1 MVAKGNANAGAVTR
15 VDGTGSTDRPA
26 GATPGGEFAA
36 RPGAVDASQVRP
48 EPQQQAP
55 AQQAEPAAPQQQ
67 AEPTASPQPIA
78 RTESNAPQQQPQQKR
93 SVFTFGTSAV
103 PEVSADSVRN
113 EQKPASDAISA
124 GFKQETPQA
133 SAGAEDA
140 PQTASQ
146 NVLADLDLKAAG
158 LARRENYVPADA
170 SMRMGERDSTPAVK
184 ERREEG
190 KPSGDRPVG
199 SIDNILAKNA
209 PAPQGVDEDATAD
222 EMRARKDFFPKAYR
236 QEQKKSV
243 PNYLSTLT
251 SQSIDKVG
259 KAIKNLVGGKNLN
272 AQAAYG
278 KVVGDADVPMGYI
291 SVGASYINEA
301 LAIPGNQ
308 MAWYIQ
314 QQTGVAVESA
324 SQLAELLRNKPVEV
338 GVFKSPD
345 LEPESS
351 CKLLLRVGD
360 GRAISM
366 HPLMFKKFNADT
378 DGDDACVSFWPDA
391 VKRCPD
397 PVKYLI
403 NLAGDLTVD
412 PDFFPF
418 YKAIGGI
425 MDDARR
431 EAIRDAIDENVTK
444 DGHMAKVIEDMFF
457 VVEKDKQGKA
467 LESFFREAYAFC
479 SKRGPID
486 SAMLNGLITR
496 TYNTL
501 STINRVAGGYGRE
514 HFPTAELLD
523 GFKARTENDRR
534 LYQFTAEVLEQTYV
548 KAKGAANMQDLRA
561 MMRDYLGEPDG
572 TNPSFRFSAN
582 VAKMFVNVDT
592 RVQIGSE
599 YEVNE
604 EELLRGVLKYVES
617 RKISEALTLGNRAKD
632 AKEILRERIIREVG
646 MLPDG
651 NNSYEFLDRFIKV
664 YRNESALINAA
675 NVTVS
680 VDATHLSRNRKVN
693 INPIDVT
700 AGSVARCLRDVYG
713 PTITVENLLG
723 DAGLGYEPTT
733 RNRQTWTRGGLNVL
747 TKEYGHWDIDRFA
760 TQNKFWETGGDGSKD
775 KDARLYKGGQLVQ
788 DAPFLVVKALANM
801 RSSTA
806 SKFNTD
812 VYNSNGSVCKQ
823 MLVVLRRINDPDLL
837 WGDTLERH
845 IELLRLTD
853 PNVYAYFGMDN
864 ANGFFS
870 SKYGK
875 ALLDATTVQQ
885 VGSIRLAMTAEY
897 RMANI
902 HGLVAKRDA
911 MVNGEAKCVPSQIE
925 RTQNDIIA
933 EENLLAS
940 SSWVWRAVILD
951 ARMRDRNEMDRPFL
965 RLKEGRETTLPVKNY
980 KGWDSGKLDK
990 YSTLEEV
997 LLDISLSKDEKCD
1010 IVSDVVRVYEGFLG
1024 FASYEVPEG
1033 LERNPHSAYSIL
1045 SPTSEGV
1052 MSATNEFNKEL
1063 NKLTKSIIDANEE
1076 IDYVFER
1083 ANRSDMEEA
1092 LQYYA
1097 DHPEAYIDMG
1107 VDVLADAMC
1116 STLDLVYEQS
1126 EKSKQHPWTN
1136 ALYTALSLVKN
1147 GGLFSDVYRTDDRA
1161 LGLLPMDK
1169 VSAYDIVCVLAK
1181 RKKLTVYDSR
1191 GQFVRLTRDSLV
1203 GVENA
1208 DESDVW
1214 EFLRDNPNIAGALRP
1229 HSVNASADGHSW
1241 LGATGGIEDFL
1252 VSRPDPN
1259 DIAFRR
1265 DYFMLADDPRFAALV
1280 ALLTPTQ
1287 GRTSLDLRDEYM
1299 ENIKAMISLLS
1310 NAKSG
1315 KSDKEREV
1323 AAEALMARFGFEKS
1337 RPFAEL
1343 GIDDVEAMRLY
1354 SLIEKSIED
1363 FLGLGL
1369 VPCEV
1374 ESSDRD
1380 FDWGYDLSSC
1390 YAYYSVRQEL
1400 SGSKTASSTGV
1411 EGDESWRTVVP
1422 ITSLDIVDE
1431 YADLSQ
1437 YDDGFGR
1444 EELVEMF
1451 GDCWT
1456 SLGKPLSKFDESDWK
1471 DANDVVIELPD
1482 GMRHLDKSID
1492 NDGPQVPSVYSYLLI
1507 KRDYGAENFNLKAK
1521 KTGDDGLHS
1530 VVKHGKFFTA
1540 EELGTFDL
1548 TSDDYLEIRREIKSI
1563 VDAGDIDGAKLWL
1576 AKRLK
1581 QANKIC
1587 KYDELTMADCM
1598 NIADLMIRVDENG
1611 EVFLRSISMICTAI
1625 RSQMNYGI
1633 VETGTRQEMI
1643 DLARKADAEC
1653 GSKKGDV
1660 SELVNNFR
1668 HHAYSITLGK
1678 VLERP
1683 RASSAE
1689 LNVSMLEKLSQQ
1701 TGLPVAEKKRHD
1713 IETAN
1718 PAAWRRLKKA
1728 NYERNKKVGNS
1739 NMQRGLKGDYFIAG
1753 FEDVAPLC
1761 VGPEAVWI
1769 IANPTR
1775 DQLRQAAR
1783 QGVTVMSDVPNVWS
1797 TRIETDGIDRYIT
1810 PMFQR
1815 RLQGDYAYSADPKF
1829 GVFRRPADN
1838 IVTLYESRINEYN
1851 LTDAGIQLFDKLVD
1865 RLKVNW
1871 SDTTN
1876 MPIEN
1881 MFANTFAA
1889 YPDAQ
1894 FSAHPVTQEELR
1906 RIISGDGS
1914 AVIDVGL
1921 TPESRDF
1928 KKHWKMT
1935 MDAIDRYVEAF
1946 AKQGQQFKKGGLL
1959 DSAAPGE
1966 VIGFMAL
1973 EIHEP
1978 GFIGPVP
1985 TVYAPI
1991 IPFDRTGANGVS
2003 RAEVPSHFSIENMY
2017 YDDDVA
2023 PSQSCI
2029 RIDWTFDD
2037 SLVGH
2042 MLKFF
2047 EGQTTANKFFAAI
2060 SKTLKAPLLRDGTP
2074 LDCAVAAASTASRRI
2089 GSNRRLG
2096 TMQTLMMF
2104 ARKNGYNFAK
2114 VEKAFP
2120 NDPMF
2125 TNADGEK
2132 ESIKE
2137 RLLHGYL
2144 TNDEWASVFDGENFS
2159 FDFFDRDVDKELDS
2173 WIKDEVRRY
2182 AANGGNISD
2191 YLACEFDGAM
2201 TDVYWEFEC
2210 MFKTSATYQTGLMK
2224 FLHAMRPEL
2233 CGTSVDDA
2241 GDGYLFRCSPDD
2253 GGEGT
2258 HCMQMQVPIDD
2269 GRGGIYYSWENVF
2282 ASWSFFNFNDFT
2294 GKSRPNVNGFCDAL
2308 DAVQTHALSGL
2319 EADEKTWRLMMRR
2332 AISNMGEFKT
2342 PKFGVDVVNMNSS
2355 VDIEPE
2361 DSKKVNAPKKGE
2373 RILDHEKWGN
2383 VLTLTGHRP
2392 NKLYGYVD
2400 VDDPAYD
2407 KIRERLAA
2415 FCKEHN
2421 IQTIVSGMALGF
2433 DQVGAQFAIDNGL
2446 NLVAAIPSEAQ
2457 ANPWKRNPKSV
2468 QTWESQIAQA
2478 DLVVNVGGSETY
2490 TGPKEMQDRNEWM
2503 LDQADYVFALYNG
2516 DKSGGTFNAVSS
2528 ARKRKLSLHILDPHS
2543 YNETDEYEAEGEER

>member
-55 AQQAEPAAPQQQ
+55 AQPAEPAAPQQQ
-67 AEPTASPQPIA
+67 AEPVAPPQPIA

-93 SVFTFGTSAV
+93 SVFTFGTGAV

-133 SAGAEDA
+133 SAGSEDA

-158 LARRENYVPADA
+158 LARRQNYVPADA

-243 PNYLSTLT
+243 PNYWSTLT

-259 KAIKNLVGGKNLN
+259 KAIKNLVGGKKLN

-278 KVVGDADVPMGYI
+278 KVVGDDAVPMGYI

-308 MAWYIQ
+308 MAWYIR

-338 GVFKSPD
+338 GVFKSPN
-345 LEPESS
+345 LEPESA
-351 CKLLLRVGD
+351 CKLRLIVGD
-360 GRAISM
+360 DRAISM
-366 HPLMFKKFNADT
+366 HPLAFKKFNADT

-444 DGHMAKVIEDMFF
+444 DGHMAKVIKDTFFAAKEDRA
-457 VVEKDKQGKA
+457 KA
-467 LESFFREAYAFC
+467 LEMFFREAYAFC

-501 STINRVAGGYGRE
+501 FITNRIAGGYGRE
-514 HFPTAELLD
+514 HFPTDELLE
-523 GFKARTENDRR
+523 GFKAKTENDRR
-534 LYQFTAEVLEQTYV
+534 LYRFTSAVLEQTYV

-592 RVQIGSE
+592 RMQIGSE
-599 YEVNE
+599 YEVNG
-604 EELLRGVLKYVES
+604 EELLRGMLKYVES

-632 AKEILRERIIREVG
+632 AKEILRDRIIRKVG

-664 YRNESALINAA
+664 YRSESALINAA

-680 VDATHLSRNRKVN
+680 VDASHLSRNRKIN
-693 INPIDVT
+693 IKPIDVT

-723 DAGLGYEPTT
+723 NAGLGYDPTT

-812 VYNSNGSVCKQ
+812 VYNSNDSVCEQ
-823 MLVVLRRINDPDLL
+823 MLVVLRRINDPDML
-837 WGDTLERH
+837 WGDVLERH
-845 IELLRLTD
+845 VELLRLTD

-1052 MSATNEFNKEL
+1052 MSATNEFNKEFG
-1063 NKLTKSIIDANEE
+1063 KLTRSMVDAENE
-1076 IDYVFER
+1076 IDDAYDKASEYDLIE
-1083 ANRSDMEEA
+1083 SLE
-1092 LQYYA
+1092 YWA
-1097 DHPEAYIDMG
+1097 DHPEMYARMDT
-1107 VDVLADAMC
+1107 DVLADAMC
-1116 STLDLVYEQS
+1116 SVLDLVYEQS

-1136 ALYTALSLVKN
+1136 ALYTALSIVKN

-1169 VSAYDIVCVLAK
+1169 VSPYDIVCVLAK
-1181 RKKLTVYDSR
+1181 RKELTVYDSR
-1191 GQFVRLTRDSLV
+1191 GQLVRLTRDSLV

-1208 DESDVW
+1208 DENDVW
-1214 EFLRDNPNIAGALRP
+1214 DFLRDNPNIAGALRP
-1229 HSVNASADGHSW
+1229 HSINASADGQSW
-1241 LGATGGIEDFL
+1241 LGATGSIEDFL
-1252 VSRPDPN
+1252 TMRPDSK
-1259 DIAFRR
+1259 DEAFQRI
-1265 DYFMLADDPRFAALV
+1265 FVELADDPRFAALV
-1280 ALLTPTQ
+1280 ALCTPTK
-1287 GRTSLDLRDEYM
+1287 GKTSLDLREDYLNNIVSMIDLLCMGGDSRLVM
-1299 ENIKAMISLLS
+1299 E
-1310 NAKSG
+1310 
-1315 KSDKEREV
+1315 
-1323 AAEALMARFGFEKS
+1323 
-1337 RPFAEL
+1337 EL
-1343 GIDDVEAMRLY
+1343 GFKDGKRNGFVTILHIDETEAERLYDLVKASIDDFLE
-1354 SLIEKSIED
+1354 ID
-1363 FLGLGL
+1363 FSGYIPRNL
-1369 VPCEV
+1369 
-1374 ESSDRD
+1374 DNWD
-1380 FDWGYDLSSC
+1380 FGYDLSSC

-1471 DANDVVIELPD
+1471 NIDDVVIELPD

-1492 NDGPQVPSVYSYLLI
+1492 DDGPQVPSVYSYLLV

-1540 EELGTFDL
+1540 EELEQFDL
-1548 TSDDYLEIRREIKSI
+1548 TSDDYREILSEIKSI
-1563 VDAGDIDGAKLWL
+1563 VDTGDIDGAKLWL

-1598 NIADLMIRVDENG
+1598 NIADLMIRVDPEDG
-1611 EVFLRSISMICTAI
+1611 VTLRSISMICTAI
-1625 RSQMNYGI
+1625 RSYLNYGL
-1633 VETGTRQEMI
+1633 VENGTRKDI
-1643 DLARKADAEC
+1643 SDFAKIANAGC
-1653 GSKKGDV
+1653 GAFTGNV
-1660 SELVNNFR
+1660 TELVRGFR
-1668 HHAYSITLGK
+1668 RRAYSMRGGK

-1689 LNVSMLEKLSQQ
+1689 LNAGMLIKLSQQ
-1701 TGLPVAEKKRHD
+1701 TGLPVAEQDRHHVSKVNPEMWAKRKKD
-1713 IETAN
+1713 IEEA
-1718 PAAWRRLKKA
+1718 
-1728 NYERNKKVGNS
+1728 EVGLDY
-1739 NMQRGLKGDYFIAG
+1739 RGGYFVAG
-1753 FEDVAPLC
+1753 YNEVAPIC
-1761 VGPEAVWI
+1761 VGPEAVWVFSTT
-1769 IANPTR
+1769 PTN

-1783 QGVTVMSDVPNVWS
+1783 QGVTVLAPTRTQWS
-1797 TRIETDGIDRYIT
+1797 TPLGDKFVT

-1871 SDTTN
+1871 SDKTN

-1906 RIISGDGS
+1906 RIISGDGT

-1921 TPESRDF
+1921 APESRDF

-1946 AKQGQQFKKGGLL
+1946 TKQGQQFKKGGLL

-2060 SKTLKAPLLRDGTP
+2060 NKALKAPLLRDGTP

-2120 NDPMF
+2120 NDPVF
-2125 TNADGEK
+2125 TNADGEE

-2144 TNDEWASVFDGENFS
+2144 TNEEWASVFDGENFS
-2159 FDFFDRDVDKELDS
+2159 FDFFDRSVDKELDS

-2241 GDGYLFRCSPDD
+2241 GEGYLFRCSPDD

-2319 EADEKTWRLMMRR
+2319 EADDKTWRLMMRR

-2361 DSKKVNAPKKGE
+2361 DSKKVNAPKMGE

-2383 VLTLTGHRP
+2383 VLTIAGDDFR
-2392 NKLYGYVD
+2392 KLYGYVGE
-2400 VDDPAYD
+2400 DDPAYD
-2407 KIRERLAA
+2407 KARERLAA
-2415 FCKEHN
+2415 FCKEHD
-2421 IQTIVSGMALGF
+2421 IQTIVCDMMPGF
-2433 DQVGAQFAIDNGL
+2433 ARVGAKFAIDNGL
-2446 NLVAAIPSEAQ
+2446 NFVAVV
-2457 ANPWKRNPKSV
+2457 PKSISGILRNV
-2468 QTWESQIAQA
+2468 ALVDQLWESYLSKA
-2478 DLVVNVGGSETY
+2478 DMVVNGYEVEGEHTYEET
-2490 TGPKEMQDRNEWM
+2490 EQARDEWM
-2503 LDQADYVFALYNG
+2503 LDQADYVFALHNG
-2516 DKSGGTFNAVSS
+2516 DKSGGAFHAVSS
-2528 ARKRKLSLHILDPHS
+2528 ARKRKLNLHILDPHS
-2543 YNETDEYEAEGEER
+2543 YNETDEYEAEGENR

>member
-1 MVAKGNANAGAVTR
+1 M
-15 VDGTGSTDRPA
+15 
-26 GATPGGEFAA
+26 
-36 RPGAVDASQVRP
+36 
-48 EPQQQAP
+48 
-55 AQQAEPAAPQQQ
+55 
-67 AEPTASPQPIA
+67 
-78 RTESNAPQQQPQQKR
+78 
-93 SVFTFGTSAV
+93 FTFGTGAV

-146 NVLADLDLKAAG
+146 NVLTDLDLKAAG
-158 LARRENYVPADA
+158 LARRQNYVPADA

-243 PNYLSTLT
+243 PNYWSTLT

-259 KAIKNLVGGKNLN
+259 KAIKNLVGGKKLN

-278 KVVGDADVPMGYI
+278 KVVGDDAVPMGYI

-308 MAWYIQ
+308 MAWYIR

-338 GVFKSPD
+338 GVFKSPN
-345 LEPESS
+345 LEPESA
-351 CKLLLRVGD
+351 CKLRLIVGD
-360 GRAISM
+360 DRAISM
-366 HPLMFKKFNADT
+366 HPLAFKKFNADT

-444 DGHMAKVIEDMFF
+444 DGHMAKVIEDTFF
-457 VVEKDKQGKA
+457 AAKEDRAKA
-467 LESFFREAYAFC
+467 LEMFFREAYAFC

-486 SAMLNGLITR
+486 SNMLNGLITR

-501 STINRVAGGYGRE
+501 SITNRIAGGYGRE
-514 HFPTAELLD
+514 HFPTDELLE
-523 GFKARTENDRR
+523 GFKAKTENDRR
-534 LYQFTAEVLEQTYV
+534 LYRFTSAVLEQTYV

-599 YEVNE
+599 YEVNG

-632 AKEILRERIIREVG
+632 AKEILRDRVIRKVG
-646 MLPDG
+646 MLPNG

-664 YRNESALINAA
+664 YRSESALINAA

-680 VDATHLSRNRKVN
+680 VDASHLSRNRKIN

-812 VYNSNGSVCKQ
+812 VYNSNDSVCEQ
-823 MLVVLRRINDPDLL
+823 MLVVLRRINDPDML
-837 WGDTLERH
+837 WGDMLERH
-845 IELLRLTD
+845 VELLRLTD

-875 ALLDATTVQQ
+875 ALLDASTVQQ
-885 VGSIRLAMTAEY
+885 IGSIRLAMTAEY

-1052 MSATNEFNKEL
+1052 MSATNEFNKEFL
-1063 NKLTKSIIDANEE
+1063 KLTKSMIDGQDE
-1076 IDYVFER
+1076 IDDAYDN
-1083 ANRSDMEEA
+1083 ASDYDLIESLE
-1092 LQYYA
+1092 YWA
-1097 DHPEAYIDMG
+1097 DHPEMYARMDT
-1107 VDVLADAMC
+1107 DVLADAMC
-1116 STLDLVYEQS
+1116 SVLDLVYEQS

-1169 VSAYDIVCVLAK
+1169 VSPYDIVCVLAK
-1181 RKKLTVYDSR
+1181 RKELTVYDSR
-1191 GQFVRLTRDSLV
+1191 GQLVRLTRDSLV

-1208 DESDVW
+1208 DENDVW
-1214 EFLRDNPNIAGALRP
+1214 DFLRDNPNIAGALRP
-1229 HSVNASADGHSW
+1229 HSINASADGQSW
-1241 LGATGGIEDFL
+1241 LGATGSIEDFL
-1252 VSRPDPN
+1252 TMRPDSK
-1259 DIAFRR
+1259 DEAFQRI
-1265 DYFMLADDPRFAALV
+1265 FVELADDPRFAALV
-1280 ALLTPTQ
+1280 ALCTPTK
-1287 GRTSLDLRDEYM
+1287 GKTSLDLREDYLDNIVSMIDLLCMGGDSRLVM
-1299 ENIKAMISLLS
+1299 E
-1310 NAKSG
+1310 
-1315 KSDKEREV
+1315 
-1323 AAEALMARFGFEKS
+1323 
-1337 RPFAEL
+1337 EL
-1343 GIDDVEAMRLY
+1343 GFKDRKRNGFVTILHIDETEAERLYDLVKASIDDFLE
-1354 SLIEKSIED
+1354 ID
-1363 FLGLGL
+1363 FSGYIPRNL
-1369 VPCEV
+1369 
-1374 ESSDRD
+1374 DNWD
-1380 FDWGYDLSSC
+1380 FGYDLSSC

-1444 EELVEMF
+1444 EELIEMF

-1540 EELGTFDL
+1540 EELEQFDL
-1548 TSDDYLEIRREIKSI
+1548 TSDDYREILGEIKSI
-1563 VDAGDIDGAKLWL
+1563 VDTGDIDGAKLWL

-1598 NIADLMIRVDENG
+1598 NIADLMIRVDPEDG
-1611 EVFLRSISMICTAI
+1611 VTLRSISMICTAI
-1625 RSQMNYGI
+1625 RSYLNYGL
-1633 VETGTRQEMI
+1633 VENGTRKDI
-1643 DLARKADAEC
+1643 SDFAKIANVGC
-1653 GSKKGDV
+1653 GAFTGNV
-1660 SELVNNFR
+1660 TELVRGFR
-1668 HHAYSITLGK
+1668 RRAYSMRGGK

-1689 LNVSMLEKLSQQ
+1689 LNAGMLIKLSQQ
-1701 TGLPVAEKKRHD
+1701 TGLPVAEQDRHHVSKVNPEMWAKRKKD
-1713 IETAN
+1713 IEEA
-1718 PAAWRRLKKA
+1718 
-1728 NYERNKKVGNS
+1728 EVGLDY
-1739 NMQRGLKGDYFIAG
+1739 RGGYFVAG
-1753 FEDVAPLC
+1753 YNEVAPIC
-1761 VGPEAVWI
+1761 VGPEAVWVFSTT
-1769 IANPTR
+1769 PTN

-1783 QGVTVMSDVPNVWS
+1783 QGVTVLAPTRTQWS
-1797 TRIETDGIDRYIT
+1797 TPLGDKFVT

-1871 SDTTN
+1871 SDKTN

-1906 RIISGDGS
+1906 RIISGDGT

-1959 DSAAPGE
+1959 DSAAPGD

-2003 RAEVPSHFSIENMY
+2003 RAEVPSHFSIENMS
-2017 YDDDVA
+2017 YDNDVV
-2023 PSQSCI
+2023 PSQSYI

-2060 SKTLKAPLLRDGTP
+2060 GKALKAPLLRDGTP

-2104 ARKNGYNFAK
+2104 ARKNGYNFAR

-2120 NDPMF
+2120 NDPVF

-2144 TNDEWASVFDGENFS
+2144 TNKEWASVFDGENFS

-2241 GDGYLFRCSPDD
+2241 GEGYLFRCSPDD

-2361 DSKKVNAPKKGE
+2361 DSKKVNAPKMGE

-2383 VLTLTGHRP
+2383 VLTLTGHRS
-2392 NKLYGYVD
+2392 NKLYGYAD

-2457 ANPWKRNPKSV
+2457 ANPWKRNPKLV

-2478 DLVVNVGGSETY
+2478 DLVVNVSGSETY

-2528 ARKRKLSLHILDPHS
+2528 ARKRKLNLHILDPHS
-2543 YNETDEYEAEGEER
+2543 YNETDEYEAEGENR

>member
-15 VDGTGSTDRPA
+15 VDGTGSADRPA

-55 AQQAEPAAPQQQ
+55 AQPAEPAAPQQQ
-67 AEPTASPQPIA
+67 AEPIPSPQPIA
-78 RTESNAPQQQPQQKR
+78 RTESNAPQQQKR
-93 SVFTFGTSAV
+93 SVFTFGTGAV

-113 EQKPASDAISA
+113 EQKPSSDAISA

-133 SAGAEDA
+133 SASAEDA

-158 LARRENYVPADA
+158 LSRRQNYVPADA

-184 ERREEG
+184 KRREEG

-199 SIDNILAKNA
+199 SIDSILAKNA
-209 PAPQGVDEDATAD
+209 PAPQGVDGDATAD

-243 PNYLSTLT
+243 PNYKSTLS

-259 KAIKNLVGGKNLN
+259 RTIKNLVGGKKLN

-314 QQTGVAVESA
+314 QQTGVAVKSA

-351 CKLLLRVGD
+351 CKLRLIVGD
-360 GRAISM
+360 DRAISM

-479 SKRGPID
+479 SKRGPVD

-514 HFPTAELLD
+514 HFPTDELLE

-534 LYQFTAEVLEQTYV
+534 LYRFTSEVLEQTYV

-592 RVQIGSE
+592 RMQIGSE
-599 YEVNE
+599 YEVNG

-632 AKEILRERIIREVG
+632 AKEILRERVIREVG

-664 YRNESALINAA
+664 YRNQSALINAA

-680 VDATHLSRNRKVN
+680 VDATHLSKNREVN
-693 INPIDVT
+693 IKPIDVT

-713 PTITVENLLG
+713 PAITVENLLG
-723 DAGLGYEPTT
+723 DAGLGYDPTP

-788 DAPFLVVKALANM
+788 DAPFLVIKALANM

-812 VYNSNGSVCKQ
+812 VYNSNDSVCER
-823 MLVVLRRINDPDLL
+823 MLVVLRRINDPDTL
-837 WGDTLERH
+837 WGDMLERH
-845 IELLRLTD
+845 VELLRLTD

-875 ALLDATTVQQ
+875 ALLDATTAQQ

-925 RTQNDIIA
+925 RAQNDIIA

-1052 MSATNEFNKEL
+1052 MSSTNEFNKEFG
-1063 NKLTKSIIDANEE
+1063 KLTRSMVDAENE
-1076 IDYVFER
+1076 IDDAYDK
-1083 ANRSDMEEA
+1083 ASDYDLIESLE
-1092 LQYYA
+1092 YWA
-1097 DHPEAYIDMG
+1097 DHPEMYARMD

-1116 STLDLVYEQS
+1116 SVLDLVYEQS

-1136 ALYTALSLVKN
+1136 ALYTALSIVKN

-1169 VSAYDIVCVLAK
+1169 VSPYDIVCVLAK
-1181 RKKLTVYDSR
+1181 RKELTVYDSR
-1191 GQFVRLTRDSLV
+1191 GQIVRLTRDSLV

-1229 HSVNASADGHSW
+1229 HSVNASADGQSW
-1241 LGATGGIEDFL
+1241 LGATGSIEDFL
-1252 VSRPDPN
+1252 TMRPDRK
-1259 DIAFRR
+1259 DEAFQRI
-1265 DYFMLADDPRFAALV
+1265 FVELADDPRFAALV
-1280 ALLTPTQ
+1280 ALCTPTK
-1287 GRTSLDLRDEYM
+1287 GKTSLDLREDYLNNIVSMIDLLCMAGDPRQVM
-1299 ENIKAMISLLS
+1299 E
-1310 NAKSG
+1310 
-1315 KSDKEREV
+1315 
-1323 AAEALMARFGFEKS
+1323 
-1337 RPFAEL
+1337 EL
-1343 GIDDVEAMRLY
+1343 GFKDGKRNVFVTTLHIDETEAGRLYDLVEASIDDFLE
-1354 SLIEKSIED
+1354 ID
-1363 FLGLGL
+1363 FSGYIPRNLNNW
-1369 VPCEV
+1369 
-1374 ESSDRD
+1374 D
-1380 FDWGYDLSSC
+1380 FDYDLSSC

-1444 EELVEMF
+1444 EELVEML

-1471 DANDVVIELPD
+1471 NIDDVVIELPD

-1492 NDGPQVPSVYSYLLI
+1492 NDGPQVPSVYSYLLV
-1507 KRDYGAENFNLKAK
+1507 KRDYGAEKFNLKAK

-1540 EELGTFDL
+1540 EELEQFDL
-1548 TSDDYLEIRREIKSI
+1548 TSDDYREILSEIKSI

-1598 NIADLMIRVDENG
+1598 NIADLMIRVDPEDG
-1611 EVFLRSISMICTAI
+1611 VALRSISMICTAI
-1625 RSQMNYGI
+1625 RSYLNYGL
-1633 VETGTRQEMI
+1633 VENGTRKDI
-1643 DLARKADAEC
+1643 SDFAKIANAGC
-1653 GSKKGDV
+1653 GYFTGNV
-1660 SELVNNFR
+1660 TELVRGFR
-1668 HHAYSITLGK
+1668 RRAYSMPGGK

-1689 LNVSMLEKLSQQ
+1689 LNVSMLEKLSRQ
-1701 TGLPVAEKKRHD
+1701 TGLPVAEKKRHHVSKTNPDMWAKREKD
-1713 IETAN
+1713 IEEA
-1718 PAAWRRLKKA
+1718 
-1728 NYERNKKVGNS
+1728 EVGLDY
-1739 NMQRGLKGDYFIAG
+1739 RGGYFVAG
-1753 FEDVAPLC
+1753 YNEVAPMC
-1761 VGPEAVWI
+1761 VGPEAVWVFSTT
-1769 IANPTR
+1769 PTN

-1783 QGVTVMSDVPNVWS
+1783 QGVTVLAPTRTKWS
-1797 TRIETDGIDRYIT
+1797 TPLGDKFVT

-1946 AKQGQQFKKGGLL
+1946 AEQGQQFKKGGLL

-2060 SKTLKAPLLRDGTP
+2060 GKALKAPLLRDGTP

-2104 ARKNGYNFAK
+2104 ARKNGYNFAR
-2114 VEKAFP
+2114 VDKAFP

-2144 TNDEWASVFDGENFS
+2144 TNEEWASVFDGENFS
-2159 FDFFDRDVDKELDS
+2159 FDFFDRSVDKELDS

-2224 FLHAMRPEL
+2224 FLNAMRPEL

-2241 GDGYLFRCSPDD
+2241 GEGYLFRCSPDD

-2355 VDIEPE
+2355 VDVELE
-2361 DSKKVNAPKKGE
+2361 DSEKVSAPKMGE
-2373 RILDHEKWGN
+2373 
-2383 VLTLTGHRP
+2383 
-2392 NKLYGYVD
+2392 
-2400 VDDPAYD
+2400 
-2407 KIRERLAA
+2407 
-2415 FCKEHN
+2415 
-2421 IQTIVSGMALGF
+2421 
-2433 DQVGAQFAIDNGL
+2433 
-2446 NLVAAIPSEAQ
+2446 
-2457 ANPWKRNPKSV
+2457 
-2468 QTWESQIAQA
+2468 
-2478 DLVVNVGGSETY
+2478 
-2490 TGPKEMQDRNEWM
+2490 
-2503 LDQADYVFALYNG
+2503 
-2516 DKSGGTFNAVSS
+2516 
-2528 ARKRKLSLHILDPHS
+2528 RKLSLHILDPRS
-2543 YNETDEYEAEGEER
+2543 YNETDEYDAEGEE

>member
-1 MVAKGNANAGAVTR
+1 MVAKGNANADAVTR
-15 VDGTGSTDRPA
+15 VDGTGAADRPE
-26 GATPGGEFAA
+26 GAAPQGGFAA

-55 AQQAEPAAPQQQ
+55 AQPAEPAAPQQ
-67 AEPTASPQPIA
+67 AEASTPTPQPIA
-78 RTESNAPQQQPQQKR
+78 RTESNAPQQQNR
-93 SVFTFGTSAV
+93 SVFTFGTGVV
-103 PEVSADSVRN
+103 PEISADSVRN
-113 EQKPASDAISA
+113 EQKPSSDAISA

-133 SAGAEDA
+133 SAGAEDD

-158 LARRENYVPADA
+158 LARRESYIPADA

-209 PAPQGVDEDATAD
+209 PAPQGVDDDATAD
-222 EMRARKDFFPKAYR
+222 EMRTKKDFFPKAYR

-243 PNYLSTLT
+243 PDYASTLF

-259 KAIKNLVGGKNLN
+259 KAIKNLIGGKKLN

-278 KVVGDADVPMGYI
+278 KMVGDADVPMGCI

-314 QQTGVAVESA
+314 QQTGVTVESA
-324 SQLAELLRNKPVEV
+324 SQLSELLRNKPVEV
-338 GVFKSPD
+338 GVFKSPN

-351 CKLLLRVGD
+351 CKLRLMVGD

-425 MDDARR
+425 IDDARR

-467 LESFFREAYAFC
+467 LEAFFREAYAFC
-479 SKRGPID
+479 SKRGQID

-501 STINRVAGGYGRE
+501 STINRMAGGYGRE
-514 HFPTAELLD
+514 HFPTAELLE
-523 GFKARTENDRR
+523 GFKAQTENDRR
-534 LYQFTAEVLEQTYV
+534 LYQFTADVLEQTYV

-582 VAKMFVNVDT
+582 VAKMFVNVDE

-599 YEVNE
+599 YEVGG

-632 AKEILRERIIREVG
+632 AKEILRDRIIRKVG

-664 YRNESALINAA
+664 YRNESVLINAA

-680 VDATHLSRNRKVN
+680 VDASHLSRNREVN
-693 INPIDVT
+693 IKPIDVT

-723 DAGLGYEPTT
+723 DAGLGYDPTT

-775 KDARLYKGGQLVQ
+775 KDARLYKGGQLVK

-812 VYNSNGSVCKQ
+812 VYNSNDSVCEQ

-837 WGDTLERH
+837 WGDMLERH
-845 IELLRLTD
+845 VELLRLTD

-885 VGSIRLAMTAEY
+885 IGSIRLAMTTEY

-902 HGLVAKRDA
+902 HGIVAKRDA

-951 ARMRDRNEMDRPFL
+951 TRMRDRNEKDRPFL

-980 KGWDSGKLDK
+980 KGWNSGKLDK

-1063 NKLTKSIIDANEE
+1063 KKITKSILDAEEE

-1083 ANRSDMEEA
+1083 ASHYDMEEA

-1136 ALYTALSLVKN
+1136 ALYTALSIVKN

-1169 VSAYDIVCVLAK
+1169 VSPYDIVCVLAK
-1181 RKKLTVYDSR
+1181 RKELTVYDSR
-1191 GQFVRLTRDSLV
+1191 GQIVRLTRDSLV

-1208 DESDVW
+1208 DENDIW

-1229 HSVNASADGHSW
+1229 HSINASADGQSW
-1241 LGATGGIEDFL
+1241 LGATGSIEDFL

-1259 DIAFRR
+1259 DLAFRR
-1265 DYFMLADDPRFAALV
+1265 DYILLSDDPRFAALI
-1280 ALLTPTQ
+1280 ALITPTQ
-1287 GRTSLDLRDEYM
+1287 GKISLDLRDEYIWRVKSM
-1299 ENIKAMISLLS
+1299 VSLLS
-1310 NAKSG
+1310 NAKSSSG
-1315 KSDKEREV
+1315 ESEKERKA
-1323 AAEALMARFGFEKS
+1323 AAEALMARFGLEKS

-1343 GIDDVEAMRLY
+1343 GIDEVEAARLY
-1354 SLIEKSIED
+1354 SLIEESIED
-1363 FLGLGL
+1363 FLNLGL

-1374 ESSDRD
+1374 DLDDHD

-1437 YDDGFGR
+1437 YNDSFGR

-1471 DANDVVIELPD
+1471 NANDVVIELPD

-1530 VVKHGKFFTA
+1530 VVKHGKFFTD
-1540 EELGTFDL
+1540 EELGKFDL
-1548 TSDDYLEIRREIKSI
+1548 TSDDYLDIRHEIKSI
-1563 VDAGDIDGAKLWL
+1563 VDTGDINGAKLWL

-1653 GSKKGDV
+1653 GAKKGDM
-1660 SELVNNFR
+1660 SELINNFR
-1668 HHAYSITLGK
+1668 RHAYSITLGK

-1683 RASSAE
+1683 RASSVE
-1689 LNVSMLEKLSQQ
+1689 LNAGMLIKLSQQ

-1728 NYERNKKVGNS
+1728 NYERNKKVPNS

-1769 IANPTR
+1769 IANPTN

-1783 QGVTVMSDVPNVWS
+1783 QGVTVISDVPNVWS
-1797 TRIETDGIDRYIT
+1797 TKIETDGIDRYIT

-1815 RLQGDYAYSADPKF
+1815 RLQSDYAYSADPKF

-1851 LTDAGIQLFDKLVD
+1851 LTDAGIQLFDNLVD

-1871 SDTTN
+1871 SDKTN
-1876 MPIEN
+1876 MPIAN

-1889 YPDAQ
+1889 YPNAQ

-1935 MDAIDRYVEAF
+1935 MDAIDKYVEAF
-1946 AKQGQQFKKGGLL
+1946 AEQGQQFKNGGLL

-1985 TVYAPI
+1985 KVYAPI

-2003 RAEVPSHFSIENMY
+2003 RAEVPSHFSIENMS
-2017 YDDDVA
+2017 YDDDVV

-2037 SLVGH
+2037 SLEGH

-2060 SKTLKAPLLRDGTP
+2060 GKAIKAPMLRDGTP

-2125 TNADGEK
+2125 TNADGEE

-2144 TNDEWASVFDGENFS
+2144 TNEEWASVFDGENFS
-2159 FDFFDRDVDKELDS
+2159 FDFFDRDVDKDLDS

-2224 FLHAMRPEL
+2224 FLHAMRPEF
-2233 CGTSVDDA
+2233 CGESVDDA
-2241 GDGYLFRCSPDD
+2241 GEGYLFRCSPDD

-2361 DSKKVNAPKKGE
+2361 DSEKINAPKLGE

-2392 NKLYGYVD
+2392 DKLYGYVD
-2400 VDDPAYD
+2400 VDDTAYD

-2433 DQVGAQFAIDNGL
+2433 DQVGAQFAIENGL

-2457 ANPWKRNPKSV
+2457 ATPWKRNPKSV

-2478 DLVVNVGGSETY
+2478 DLVVNVSGSETY

-2503 LDQADYVFALYNG
+2503 LDQADFVFALYNG

-2543 YNETDEYEAEGEER
+2543 YNETDEFGAEGEE

>member
-26 GATPGGEFAA
+26 GATPGGGFAA

-67 AEPTASPQPIA
+67 AEPSPPPQPIA
-78 RTESNAPQQQPQQKR
+78 RTESNAPQQQQQQKH
-93 SVFTFGTSAV
+93 SVFTFGTGAV

-158 LARRENYVPADA
+158 LARRQNYVPADA

-243 PNYLSTLT
+243 PDYASTLF

-259 KAIKNLVGGKNLN
+259 KAIKNLVGGKKLN

-278 KVVGDADVPMGYI
+278 KVVGDADVPMGCI

-444 DGHMAKVIEDMFF
+444 DGHMAKVIEDTFF
-457 VVEKDKQGKA
+457 AAKEDRGKA
-467 LESFFREAYAFC
+467 LEAFFREAYAFC
-479 SKRGPID
+479 SKRGQID

-501 STINRVAGGYGRE
+501 SITNRIAGGYGRE
-514 HFPTAELLD
+514 HFPTDELLE
-523 GFKARTENDRR
+523 GFKPKTENDRR
-534 LYQFTAEVLEQTYV
+534 LYRFTAEVLEQTYV

-599 YEVNE
+599 YEVNG

-632 AKEILRERIIREVG
+632 AKEILRDRVIRKVG

-664 YRNESALINAA
+664 YRSESALINAA

-680 VDATHLSRNRKVN
+680 VDASHLSRNREVN
-693 INPIDVT
+693 IKPIDVT

-812 VYNSNGSVCKQ
+812 VYNSNGSVCEQ
-823 MLVVLRRINDPDLL
+823 MLVVLRRINDPDML
-837 WGDTLERH
+837 WGDMLERH

-875 ALLDATTVQQ
+875 ALLDATTAQQ

-1010 IVSDVVRVYEGFLG
+1010 IVSDVVRVYEGFLS

-1052 MSATNEFNKEL
+1052 MSSTNEFNKEFG
-1063 NKLTKSIIDANEE
+1063 KLTRSMVDAENE
-1076 IDYVFER
+1076 IDDAYDKASEYDLIE
-1083 ANRSDMEEA
+1083 SLE
-1092 LQYYA
+1092 YWA
-1097 DHPEAYIDMG
+1097 DHPEMYARMDT
-1107 VDVLADAMC
+1107 DVLADAMC
-1116 STLDLVYEQS
+1116 SVLDLVYEQS

-1136 ALYTALSLVKN
+1136 ALYTALSIVKN

-1169 VSAYDIVCVLAK
+1169 VSPYDIVCVLAK
-1181 RKKLTVYDSR
+1181 RKELTVYDSR
-1191 GQFVRLTRDSLV
+1191 GQIVRLTRDSLV

-1214 EFLRDNPNIAGALRP
+1214 DFLRDNPNIAGALRP
-1229 HSVNASADGHSW
+1229 HSINASADGQSW
-1241 LGATGGIEDFL
+1241 LGATGSIEDFL
-1252 VSRPDPN
+1252 TMRPDSK
-1259 DIAFRR
+1259 DEAFQRI
-1265 DYFMLADDPRFAALV
+1265 FVELADDPRFAALV
-1280 ALLTPTQ
+1280 ALCTPTK
-1287 GRTSLDLRDEYM
+1287 GKTSLDLREDYLN
-1299 ENIKAMISLLS
+1299 NIVNMIDLLS
-1310 NAKSG
+1310 
-1315 KSDKEREV
+1315 
-1323 AAEALMARFGFEKS
+1323 MAGDPRLVME
-1337 RPFAEL
+1337 EL
-1343 GIDDVEAMRLY
+1343 GFKDGKRNGFVTILHIDETEAERLYDLVKASIDDFLE
-1354 SLIEKSIED
+1354 ID
-1363 FLGLGL
+1363 FSGY
-1369 VPCEV
+1369 VP
-1374 ESSDRD
+1374 RD
-1380 FDWGYDLSSC
+1380 LSNWDFGYDLSSC

-1471 DANDVVIELPD
+1471 NIDDVVIELPD

-1492 NDGPQVPSVYSYLLI
+1492 NDGPQVPSVYSYLLV
-1507 KRDYGAENFNLKAK
+1507 KRDYGAEKFNLKAK

-1548 TSDDYLEIRREIKSI
+1548 TNDDYLEIRREIKSI
-1563 VDAGDIDGAKLWL
+1563 VDTGDIDGAKLWL

-1581 QANKIC
+1581 QANNIC

-1653 GSKKGDV
+1653 GAKKGDV

-1668 HHAYSITLGK
+1668 RRAYSMSDGK

-1689 LNVSMLEKLSQQ
+1689 LNAGMLIKLSQQ
-1701 TGLPVAEKKRHD
+1701 TGLPVAEQNRHHVSKVNPAMWAKRKKD
-1713 IETAN
+1713 IEEA
-1718 PAAWRRLKKA
+1718 
-1728 NYERNKKVGNS
+1728 EVGLDY
-1739 NMQRGLKGDYFIAG
+1739 RGGYFVAG
-1753 FEDVAPLC
+1753 YNEVAPIC
-1761 VGPEAVWI
+1761 VGPEAVWVFSTT
-1769 IANPTR
+1769 PTN

-1783 QGVTVMSDVPNVWS
+1783 QGVTVLAPTRTQWS
-1797 TRIETDGIDRYIT
+1797 TPLGDKFVT

-1871 SDTTN
+1871 SDKTN

-1921 TPESRDF
+1921 APESRDF

-1946 AKQGQQFKKGGLL
+1946 TKQGQQFKKGGLL

-2060 SKTLKAPLLRDGTP
+2060 SKALKAPLLRDGTP

-2191 YLACEFDGAM
+2191 YLACEFDGAL

-2224 FLHAMRPEL
+2224 FLNAMRPEL

-2241 GDGYLFRCSPDD
+2241 GEGYLFRCSPDD

-2342 PKFGVDVVNMNSS
+2342 PKFGVDVVDYMQPASDQEHLQVYSGSKSELGRFLSNFAHTPIDIDGKRFASIEAYWHWLGVPDGTPEKNSLAEKFGTEALKLGRKLKKNGRIDDPDFFDKIKKAIEIKLLTYPEKWMN
-2355 VDIEPE
+2355 DPE
-2361 DSKKVNAPKKGE
+2361 ILLPREHYVGEYGQEKKTQQKDLMFLNALNAAILEAQEKLSKERIDDSKK
-2373 RILDHEKWGN
+2373 R
-2383 VLTLTGHRP
+2383 
-2392 NKLYGYVD
+2392 
-2400 VDDPAYD
+2400 
-2407 KIRERLAA
+2407 
-2415 FCKEHN
+2415 
-2421 IQTIVSGMALGF
+2421 S
-2433 DQVGAQFAIDNGL
+2433 
-2446 NLVAAIPSEAQ
+2446 
-2457 ANPWKRNPKSV
+2457 
-2468 QTWESQIAQA
+2468 
-2478 DLVVNVGGSETY
+2478 
-2490 TGPKEMQDRNEWM
+2490 
-2503 LDQADYVFALYNG
+2503 
-2516 DKSGGTFNAVSS
+2516 
-2528 ARKRKLSLHILDPHS
+2528 
-2543 YNETDEYEAEGEER
+2543 